1 MIFLFDG
8 LGLRKVSFAGG
19 VLFYGLDDGDVEDL
33 VVEVKVEELAAFVLG
48 EQLGLLGLGL
58 GVCLGLLLGDEF

>member
-8 LGLRKVSFAGG
+8 LGLGKVTITGG
-19 VLFYGLDDGDVEDL
+19 VLFYGLDYGDVEDL
-33 VVEVKVEELAAFVLG
+33 VVEVKVEELAAFVLR

-58 GVCLGLLLGDEF
+58 GVFLGLLLDDEF